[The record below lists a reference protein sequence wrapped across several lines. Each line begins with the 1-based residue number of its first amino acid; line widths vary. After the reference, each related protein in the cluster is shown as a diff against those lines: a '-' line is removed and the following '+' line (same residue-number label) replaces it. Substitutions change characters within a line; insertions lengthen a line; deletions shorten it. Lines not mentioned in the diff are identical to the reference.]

1 MAHEDQPKLCIV
13 VAAAMGQDAI
23 ERVSVV
29 LDSADIGVLLV
40 TPASVEPFDAAA
52 AGALVGVA
60 QAKGVPVL
68 IEGDAQLA
76 RAVCADG
83 VHMPWSKDTVARYGE
98 ARQIMGSR
106 LSVGADAGPSR
117 DDAMALGEA
126 GADYV
131 GFGIPANLEEREMAC
146 ARRLALIEWWSEIFE
161 VPCIAFDVET
171 SEDAAVLA
179 HAGADFVAL
188 AMPTNLAV
196 KKLACWAQDL
206 AAAVAGREATA

>member
-13 VAAAMGQDAI
+13 VAAAMDQDAI

-29 LDSADIGVLLV
+29 LDSADIGVLFV
-40 TPASVEPFDAAA
+40 TPAGVAPFDAPAA
-52 AGALVGVA
+52 RALVGVA
-60 QAKGVPVL
+60 QAKGVAVL

-83 VHMPWSKDTVARYGE
+83 LHMPWSKEPVAHYGE
-98 ARQIMGSR
+98 ARQIMGDR
-106 LSVGADAGPSR
+106 FSVGVDAGPSR

-131 GFGIPANLEEREMAC
+131 GFGIPANLEDREMARAC
-146 ARRLALIEWWSEIFE
+146 RLALIEWWSEIFE
-161 VPCIAFDVET
+161 VPCVAFDVET

-188 AMPTNLAV
+188 AIPTDLAA
-196 KKLACWAQDL
+196 KKLARWAQDL
-206 AAAVAGREATA
+206 AAALTAREATP